1 MYEFILDNF
10 AKDVTLNDDE
20 RAFLLERLEL
30 KEYKRK
36 EKVLSA
42 GTIARELNFV
52 VEGCLRIYHVDETGK
67 EHSVS
72 FFPEGWWATDLESFY
87 SETPSFYAID
97 ALEDSKIFK
106 LGYKSIEELY
116 NLSPTFERFF
126 RILTQKGYI
135 IYQRRM
141 TSALF
146 QSAETRYHNFQT
158 LFPSLENRISKKLIA
173 SYLGITPEFLSL
185 LRKNIHSREQ
195 NKSRGQNRKQGK
207 K

>member
-1 MYEFILDNF
+1 MYEPILNNF
-10 AKDVTLNDDE
+10 TKDVALNEDE
-20 RAFLLERLEL
+20 RALLLERLEL
-30 KEYKRK
+30 KEYKK
-36 EKVLSA
+36 KDKILLA
-42 GTIARELNFV
+42 GTIAKELNFV

-87 SETPSFYAID
+87 SKTPSFYAID
-97 ALEDSKIFK
+97 ALEDSKIIT
-106 LGYKSIEELY
+106 LGHNKIEELY
-116 NLSPTFERFF
+116 DLSPKFERFF

-146 QSAETRYHNFQT
+146 QSAETRYRNFQN

-185 LRKNIHSREQ
+185 LRKNVHSKRDG
-195 NKSRGQNRKQGK
+195 NSFG
-207 K
+207 

>member
-1 MYEFILDNF
+1 MYEPILNNF
-10 AKDVTLNDDE
+10 AKDITLSDDE
-20 RAFLLERLEL
+20 KALLLERLEL
-30 KEYKRK
+30 REYKK
-36 EKVLSA
+36 KDKILLA
-42 GTIARELNFV
+42 GSIAKELNFV

-87 SETPSFYAID
+87 SKTPSFYAID
-97 ALEDSKIFK
+97 ALENSKIIA
-106 LGYKSIEELY
+106 LGHNNIEELY
-116 NLSPTFERFF
+116 DLSPKFERFF

-146 QSAETRYHNFQT
+146 RSAETRYRNFQN

-185 LRKNIHSREQ
+185 LRKNVHS
-195 NKSRGQNRKQGK
+195 K
-207 K
+207 KDGNSFG

>member
-1 MYEFILDNF
+1 MYESILNNF
-10 AKDVTLNDDE
+10 AKDISLNDDE
-20 RAFLLERLEL
+20 KGFLLDRLKL
-30 KEYKRK
+30 KEYKK
-36 EKVLSA
+36 KNKVLSA
-42 GTIARELNFV
+42 GAIARELNFV
-52 VEGCLRIYHVDETGK
+52 VEGCLRIYHVDETGR

-97 ALEDSKIFK
+97 ALEDSKIIA
-106 LGYKSIEELY
+106 LGHDEIEDLY
-116 NLSPTFERFF
+116 ELSPKFERFF
-126 RILTQKGYI
+126 RILTQKGYA

-146 QSAETRYHNFQT
+146 RSAEIRYRNFQN

-185 LRKNIHSREQ
+185 LRKNVRSRRPG
-195 NKSRGQNRKQGK
+195 NTID
-207 K
+207 